1 MSSTETTPLPGA
13 LMPRRPRIR
22 LGAIVW
28 GLFAAAVAVGLLIVS
43 GDQGLR
49 AELVDAALTLSPG
62 AIAAVVVAALGGLAL
77 LIGLERVLD
86 RR

>member
-13 LMPRRPRIR
+13 LTPRHPRIR

-28 GLFAAAVAVGLLIVS
+28 SLFAAAVAVGLLIVS

>member
-13 LMPRRPRIR
+13 LTPRRPRIR

-43 GDQGLR
+43 RDEGLR
-49 AELVDAALTLSPG
+49 AELVDGALALSPG